1 MSWDWHL
8 ATSSMESP
16 TREGDV
22 ESGGNTSSDVLT
34 GVLSDE
40 LKGLNTQGPGYSVQ
54 VITNGFQ
61 IVTLA
66 DSLLQECLT

>member
-1 MSWDWHL
+1 M
-8 ATSSMESP
+8 
-16 TREGDV
+16 REGDV
-22 ESGGNTSSDVLT
+22 ESGGITSSDVLT
-34 GVLSDE
+34 AVLSDE

-54 VITNGFQ
+54 VMTNGCQ